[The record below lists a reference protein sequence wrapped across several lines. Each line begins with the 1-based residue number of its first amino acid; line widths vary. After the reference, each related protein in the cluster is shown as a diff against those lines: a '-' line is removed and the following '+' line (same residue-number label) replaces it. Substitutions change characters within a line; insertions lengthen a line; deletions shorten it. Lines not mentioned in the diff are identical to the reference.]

1 MPDHL
6 GIRVLVTGDDEA
18 DLEVVMAALSAPAGV
33 ARGLPEAVAAMRL
46 QEFGALVADV
56 EAVQDALVL
65 LRAARRSRPVIRGI
79 ILAPAEISPQAD
91 GWEQVE
97 QAAFAVVRHPVEQE
111 TLAALV
117 EAARADYEAERSTS
131 KRRRRAPLR
140 DPEGL
145 GWLVAERRL
154 AGALRRIVL
163 QWSTRSQ
170 AGAEDALLHGVQ
182 AAVQVARQAN
192 ATPEVLLAI
201 ADALGRAEA
210 EERTGEAA

>member
-1 MPDHL
+1 M
-6 GIRVLVTGDDEA
+6 
-18 DLEVVMAALSAPAGV
+18 
-33 ARGLPEAVAAMRL
+33 
-46 QEFGALVADV
+46 
-56 EAVQDALVL
+56 
-65 LRAARRSRPVIRGI
+65 
-79 ILAPAEISPQAD
+79 
-91 GWEQVE
+91 
-97 QAAFAVVRHPVEQE
+97 
-111 TLAALV
+111 
-117 EAARADYEAERSTS
+117 EAACADYEAERSTS

-201 ADALGRAEA
+201 ADALGRVEA
-210 EERTGEAA
+210 EERTGDAA